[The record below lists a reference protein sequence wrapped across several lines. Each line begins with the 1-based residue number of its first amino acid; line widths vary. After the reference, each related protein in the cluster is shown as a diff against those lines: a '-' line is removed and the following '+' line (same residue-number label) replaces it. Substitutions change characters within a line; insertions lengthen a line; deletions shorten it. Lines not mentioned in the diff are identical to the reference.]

1 MLKTFKRKNIL
12 FLTLLTLTVI
22 LISYSYFESH
32 WLEIKEL
39 NFYDRDLPSSFE
51 GFKIVFLTDI
61 HHGPFFSLQRLK
73 NLVEMVNNLNPDLI
87 ILGGDRVYRSPNYI
101 EPCFEVLKEL
111 KAPWGVLGV
120 LGNHDHWEDAKLT
133 RKSMKNAGIKL
144 LDNQANW
151 LEKEGERIK
160 IGGVG
165 DFYEDVQK
173 LKPTVWDVGEED
185 LVILISH
192 NPDFVDKIKGRKI
205 DLVLSGHTHGGQ
217 VTIFGLWAP
226 FSPFTYKPK
235 FRTGVIETEN
245 TVVMVSNGIGT
256 VFLPLRFF
264 ARPQVMVI
272 YLRKE

>member
-1 MLKTFKRKNIL
+1 MTPIFLFTLIIL
-12 FLTLLTLTVI
+12 SVL
-22 LISYSYFESH
+22 LISYSFWEAH
-32 WLEIKEL
+32 WLEIKEVDFI
-39 NFYDRDLPSSFE
+39 NRDLPSSYE
-51 GFKIVFLTDI
+51 GFKIVFITDI
-61 HHGPFFSLQRLK
+61 HYGPFFSLPRLQ
-73 NLVEMVNNLNPDLI
+73 NLVEKVKVLNPDLI
-87 ILGGDRVYRSPNYI
+87 ILGGDYVYKSQKYI

-111 KAPWGVLGV
+111 KAPWGVFGV
-120 LGNHDHWEDAKLT
+120 LGNHDHWENANLT

-144 LDNQANW
+144 LDNQAEW

-165 DFYEDVQK
+165 DFYEDFQN
-173 LKPTVWDVGEED
+173 LKPTVQDVVEED

-192 NPDFVDKIKGRKI
+192 NPDFVDEIKSRKI

-217 VTIFGLWAP
+217 VTVFGLWAP

-264 ARPQVMVI
+264 ARPQVMII